1 MRNLLMSLLAATPV
15 PSETA
20 DPANTW
26 YSPGT
31 IGFVMTFIVVVAALA
46 LMFDMVRR
54 VRRVRYRAEIQAKLD
69 AEAGESSL
77 ASQGSKPAAAKPAS
91 AKPTAQKSTTA
102 KPAAA
107 KPKANSTRPKPDRP
121 AAPPKPKRD

>member
-77 ASQGSKPAAAKPAS
+77 ASQGTKPAAAKPAS

-107 KPKANSTRPKPDRP
+107 KPKASTTRPKPDRP

>member
-1 MRNLLMSLLAATPV
+1 MRNLLLSLLAATPA
-15 PSETA
+15 PSETT

-69 AEAGESSL
+69 AETGTS
-77 ASQGSKPAAAKPAS
+77 ASAPQPAS
-91 AKPTAQKSTTA
+91 AKPAGAKSTAA

-107 KPKANSTRPKPDRP
+107 KPKASTTRPKPDRP

>member
-77 ASQGSKPAAAKPAS
+77 ASQGTKSAAAKPA
-91 AKPTAQKSTTA
+91 AAQPTAQNSETA

-107 KPKANSTRPKPDRP
+107 KPKASSTRPKPDRP